1 MKKNYTTVTYLFVF
15 LLAEKVVQHVATV
28 PALVWNIGDIRAQ
41 FAVDY
46 TLLIGANIILAAVY
60 LIALYGTI
68 KRHVWGPIVV
78 IGPALFDI
86 IAEFV
91 FHGLF
96 ITLTVSVIVA
106 VLLLILALA
115 EIAISHRTRV

>member
-1 MKKNYTTVTYLFVF
+1 
-15 LLAEKVVQHVATV
+15 VVQHVATFL
-28 PALVWNIGDIRAQ
+28 ALVWDIGGLRAS

-46 TLLIGANIILAAVY
+46 TLLVGGNIILAAVY

-68 KRHVWGPIVV
+68 KRQLWGPIVV

-91 FHGLF
+91 FHGIFF
-96 ITLTVSVIVA
+96 ITVSVIVA
-106 VLLLILALA
+106 VLLLFLALA
-115 EIAISHRTRV
+115 EYRYRIRERRAVVRKDAKAARSP